1 VTPLAGFG
9 VEVQLQAMS
18 GQGTVLDVDNDA
30 LIVVTMGHSG
40 PLRVLQLQGSAGTH
54 FADDSCHPQ
63 AVTIGT
69 GVVHAIH

>member
-1 VTPLAGFG
+1 LG
-9 VEVQLQAMS
+9 VEVQLQAVS
-18 GQGTVLDVDNDA
+18 GEGTELDADNDA
-30 LIVVTMGHSG
+30 LIVVTMEHSATCKYSNYK
-40 PLRVLQLQGSAGTH
+40 LSAGTH

>member
-1 VTPLAGFG
+1 
-9 VEVQLQAMS
+9 M
-18 GQGTVLDVDNDA
+18 LDVDNDA
-30 LIVVTMGHSG
+30 LIVVTMEHSA
-40 PLRVLQLQGSAGTH
+40 PCEYSAGTH